1 MRNWEHFYIMFYA
14 CNCYE
19 CGDVTAPA
27 QCLFTRRNFPIQE
40 RRGSFDR
47 RNSTDRRSSTEP
59 DNPIQVK
66 QLDVEQLEV
75 QQKQRRNSMQMRR
88 TSLAEVIPDWPLLQ
102 KRKAPEK
109 VYARTT
115 RHAHALSF
123 GTRTTVAE
131 SAGVCR
137 PPFFVSFVL
146 GVLVSS

>member
-1 MRNWEHFYIMFYA
+1 M
-14 CNCYE
+14 
-19 CGDVTAPA
+19 
-27 QCLFTRRNFPIQE
+27 
-40 RRGSFDR
+40 
-47 RNSTDRRSSTEP
+47 EP

-66 QLDVEQLEV
+66 RVDVEQLEV

-115 RHAHALSF
+115 RTCVV

-131 SAGVCR
+131 AAGVCR
-137 PPFFVSFVL
+137 PPFFVSFS
-146 GVLVSS
+146 VSSFHRKISRCPLSVSP